1 MVTGAALLWAA
12 AADNATHALVATVLN
27 AKYVPL
33 FELWHP
39 RFAAATDASVELV
52 VACLDDEAVAAV
64 RRVDRRARTIDVAAR
79 EGHDVAAARLAK
91 VTTVLRLVRE
101 EAAGARRPVVY
112 SDVDAFWL
120 TSPLPRL
127 RRIDAALA
135 FSRDGVATA
144 AGFDGKRGF
153 ALCAGFFVARPTAE
167 AAAWLDAWR
176 HKGRG
181 GRNSDQVAA
190 NELYGESVGIIAD
203 EVVGRCPRG
212 AVPAVWHPYSPA
224 QVAGKVI
231 FWGRVLAKIASGD
244 GDAFAGV
251 RCSWGGR
258 HKGRNRRAGGGG
270 A

>member
-1 MVTGAALLWAA
+1 MTTGAALLCVAAA
-12 AADNATHALVATVLN
+12 AADNATHAVVATVLN
-27 AKYVPL
+27 DKYAPL

-39 RFAAATDASVELV
+39 RFAAATDATVELV

-64 RRVDRRARTIDVAAR
+64 RRLDTRARTLEATGGA
-79 EGHDVAAARLAK
+79 HDVAAARLAK
-91 VTTVLRLVRE
+91 GLTVLRLVRE
-101 EAAGARRPVVY
+101 EAAGARRPVIY

-120 TSPLPRL
+120 KSPLSRL
-127 RRIDAALA
+127 RRIKEPLA

-153 ALCAGFFVARPTAE
+153 ALCAGFFVARPTEA

-181 GRNSDQVAA
+181 GRSSDQVAA
-190 NELYGESVGIIAD
+190 NDLYDERVGIIAD
-203 EVVGRCPRG
+203 AVVARCPRG
-212 AVPAVWHPYSPA
+212 AAPAVWHPYSPA
-224 QVAGKVI
+224 QISGKVF
-231 FWGRVLAKIASGD
+231 FWGRVLAKLASGD

-258 HKGRNRRAGGGG
+258 HKGRNRRAGG
-270 A
+270 